1 MKKFKVLCNETK
13 YGSKVF
19 KAETEEEALELARVY
34 IDINGFDDTFKVFDR
49 EFNEESA
56 EDIDYD

>member
-19 KAETEEEALELARVY
+19 KAETEEEAIKLAEKY
-34 IDINGFDDTFKVFDR
+34 IEENGIDITFDVFDR
-49 EFNEESA
+49 EFNA
-56 EDIDYD
+56 EFANEIPDD